1 MACKTSLIESPIG
14 AAFYIMSELAPG
26 DRVQLTELGEL
37 RNPRKSSK
45 VGTLLAHKPH
55 KSGTASVVILFDG
68 LKEPCRLHKTY
79 IQPIRHAAKGQV

>member
-1 MACKTSLIESPIG
+1 
-14 AAFYIMSELAPG
+14 MSELTPG
-26 DRVQLTELGEL
+26 DRVQLTQLGEL

-45 VGTLLAHKPH
+45 VGTLLEHKPH

-79 IQPIRHAAKGQV
+79 VERIERQAQGQV

>member
-1 MACKTSLIESPIG
+1 
-14 AAFYIMSELAPG
+14 MSEFSPG
-26 DRVQLTELGEL
+26 DRVQLTQLGEL

-79 IQPIRHAAKGQV
+79 IERIERQGKGEV